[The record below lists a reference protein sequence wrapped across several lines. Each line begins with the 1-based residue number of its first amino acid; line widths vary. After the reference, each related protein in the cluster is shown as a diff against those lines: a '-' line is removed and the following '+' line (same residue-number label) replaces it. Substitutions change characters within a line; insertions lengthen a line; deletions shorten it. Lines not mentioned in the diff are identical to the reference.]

1 MTTLDNIEI
10 IIGTYE
16 QFLLGYGVETSDDG
30 FKLIRN
36 FATHTHQASIR
47 DLASSRHYLASAG
60 ADDSIYLYNMQNR
73 METGKLTHH
82 NDTVNS
88 IAFTPNASHILT
100 CSTDGSIAAVRC
112 GNWKLEK
119 HWKNA
124 HKGSSVNTICIHPS
138 GKLALSVGSDGVL
151 RTWNLVKGRQAYA
164 TNLIP
169 KLGPYAKNITVTKWS
184 PDGTKYLIATNSM
197 LILYS
202 VENAGIIHEAKFECR
217 VTCVEFHD
225 DLIIIGHDNGQVQ
238 LYNWES
244 PPKSYLKIAHDS
256 RVKAI
261 ACSDD
266 IIATSSSSGE
276 LKVWRLTKNS
286 LNLLATENCGARIT
300 CMVLARKF
308 ANQKVKQ
315 EVSIINENQT
325 VATKKN
331 IFKIR
336 QEVIIEVDNDEVS
349 NEVVDNSFKN
359 LKRNPKSKS
368 VTSAD
373 IRKMNSLSQNVRK
386 KSKII
391 EKVSPFTERKKKN
404 KGALNID
411 SKKLKLQGHQ
421 ETENSVLD
429 ATNTKTMSKDWVNT
443 EIKIKKKQEEAE
455 KIPDLN
461 STINLIS
468 PSAKKRKSLTK
479 LNPATKVIKKAS
491 KKLKK
496 RKIMRQ

>member
-1 MTTLDNIEI
+1 MTMLDNIEI

-16 QFLLGYGVETSDDG
+16 QFLLGYKVETSDDG
-30 FKLIRN
+30 YKLIQN

-60 ADDSIYLYNMQNR
+60 ADDSIYLYNMKSR
-73 METGKLTHH
+73 METGKLAHH

-112 GNWKLEK
+112 GNWRLEK

-124 HKGSSVNTICIHPS
+124 HKGSSVNTLCIHPS
-138 GKLALSVGSDGVL
+138 GKLALSLGGDGVL

-169 KLGPYAKNITVTKWS
+169 KLGPYAKNIAVTKWS
-184 PDGTKYLIATNSM
+184 PDGTKYLIATNLK

-202 VENAGIIHEAKFECR
+202 VENAGIIHEADFECR

-225 DLIIIGHDNGQVQ
+225 DLIIIGHDDGQVQ

-244 PPKSYLKIAHDS
+244 PSNNYSTIAHDT
-256 RVKAI
+256 RVKTI

-266 IIATSSSSGE
+266 IVATSSSSGE

-300 CMVLARKF
+300 CMVLAKKF
-308 ANQKVKQ
+308 ADQEVKQ

-336 QEVIIEVDNDEVS
+336 QEVIIEDDDDGVS
-349 NEVVDNSFKN
+349 NEIVENSSKK
-359 LKRNPKSKS
+359 LKQNSKSKS

-373 IRKMNSLSQNVRK
+373 IRKMNNLSQNIGK
-386 KSKII
+386 KSKFIK
-391 EKVSPFTERKKKN
+391 KVAPFTERKKKN
-404 KGALNID
+404 KGALIVDN
-411 SKKLKLQGHQ
+411 KKLKSQGYQ
-421 ETENSVLD
+421 QTENSVLD
-429 ATNTKTMSKDWVNT
+429 VTNTRTMSKDWVNT
-443 EIKIKKKQEEAE
+443 GIKKKRKQEEEE
-455 KIPDLN
+455 KTSGIN
-461 STINLIS
+461 STRNLVI
-468 PSAKKRKSLTK
+468 PSKKRQSSTTLKTAS
-479 LNPATKVIKKAS
+479 KVIKKES